1 MCTVGSYGVQQECI
15 SPTLKSISSDCS
27 VLVHTMAPSSYF
39 LLKKCSQ
46 VVKFFGA
53 VGAGLEEELASRQN
67 ERPVWLSTS
76 GLGVY
81 W

>member
-1 MCTVGSYGVQQECI
+1 M
-15 SPTLKSISSDCS
+15 
-27 VLVHTMAPSSYF
+27 VLFPGT
-39 LLKKCSQ
+39 Q
-46 VVKFFGA
+46 VVKFFRA
-53 VGAGLEEELASRQN
+53 VGAGLEEELALRKD